1 MTNDFLYNATH
12 VDQKMEAIILLG
24 APGSGKGTAAERL
37 VKRLGVRHV
46 SSGDL
51 LRSAVKQGTPAGREA
66 DGYMKQGKLVPDEL
80 IGRIITDLLVAGGPT
95 LKVLLDGFPRTV
107 AQAEMLEKVVATQG
121 GKIRGTVL
129 LDVAEEIL
137 VDRLAGRLV
146 CPACAKGYHVRTLP
160 PKVEGKCDA
169 CQAELIQRKDDNSET
184 VRNRLA
190 VFRKDTAPLIEWY
203 GARGLLVRVDGV
215 GAADEIAGRIVQAL
229 Q

>member
-1 MTNDFLYNATH
+1 MTFPYIPLHLDYH
-12 VDQKMEAIILLG
+12 MEAIILLG
-24 APGSGKGTAAERL
+24 APGAGKGTAAERL

-80 IGRIITDLLVAGGPT
+80 IGRIISDLLVAGGPT

-107 AQAEMLEKVVATQG
+107 AQAEMLETVVAAQG
-121 GKIRGTVL
+121 GKISGVVL

-137 VDRLAGRLV
+137 IDRLSGRLV
-146 CPACAKGYHVRTLP
+146 CPTCSKGYHVRTLP
-160 PKVEGKCDA
+160 PKAAGVCDVCGVA
-169 CQAELIQRKDDNSET
+169 LVQRKDDNIET

-190 VFRKDTAPLIEWY
+190 VFRSETSPLIEWY
-203 GARGLLVRVDGV
+203 GSRGMLVRVDGTG
-215 GAADEIAGRIVQAL
+215 GADNVTERIVRAL